1 VEYAT
6 TAGIPDR
13 QGFIGD
19 SSTYL
24 LVSSTW
30 KSTPDKWLIPQ
41 TVFVCAHTG
50 CNSQPH
56 SMSFRPQ
63 HEHLTCGHRGHQ
75 AGTLPYLPTPRAKA
89 KSSVQASPCCD

>member
-1 VEYAT
+1 MEYAT

-13 QGFIGD
+13 LGFIGD

-24 LVSSTW
+24 RVSSTG

-41 TVFVCAHTG
+41 TVFVAPTPAATVQH
-50 CNSQPH
+50 H

-63 HEHLTCGHRGHQ
+63 HEHPTCGHRGHQ
-75 AGTLPYLPTPRAKA
+75 EGTLPCLPTPRAKTN
-89 KSSVQASPCCD
+89 SSVQVSPCRD